1 MFELLSVNLYELLKS
16 NNYRGLSSTL
26 IRVFVAQLL
35 DACCLMRRSN
45 ICHCDLVR
53 ALLCLVFV
61 LLTMSLVFAEG

>member
-35 DACCLMRRSN
+35 DACCLMRRNN

-53 ALLCLVFV
+53 SCCFFSHLN
-61 LLTMSLVFAEG
+61 LTIGFFFAEG